1 MRRRT
6 TTQILLWAIMPMLI
20 GLLLTGCGGNATPT
34 ATQPAAAV
42 TATAAATR
50 PAATA
55 PPTAQATATTVA
67 ATATPTTAMA
77 TPSAS
82 AMITGQVTVFAAA
95 SLTDA
100 FKEIAQ
106 QFQSQHPGVS
116 ITFNFAG
123 SPTLRTQLAQ
133 GAKADVFASADEPNM
148 QGAIQDGTIAGQPK
162 IFARNALVI
171 VVPADNKAGITSLK
185 DLAKSGIKLVIEQK
199 DVPAGN
205 YARQVLNNA
214 SKDPSYGSDFANKVL
229 ANVVSE
235 ETNVKSALSKV
246 ALGEAD
252 ASFVYRTDVTPDYK
266 SKVKIIDIPDQ
277 FNVIAKYP
285 IALVKNAPNAQAGQ
299 AFIDYVLSP
308 AGQAVLQKWGFLPPQ

>member
-1 MRRRT
+1 MPARRT
-6 TTQILLWAIMPMLI
+6 HQWTIWLIACALAGVLLAA
-20 GLLLTGCGGNATPT
+20 CGGSAATPPAAPTAAPPTAASPTAAATPT
-34 ATQPAAAV
+34 ATSAAAAAAV
-42 TATAAATR
+42 TPSPSATA
-50 PAATA
+50 
-55 PPTAQATATTVA
+55 
-67 ATATPTTAMA
+67 
-77 TPSAS
+77 SADADTLS
-82 AMITGQVTVFAAA
+82 LSGQVTVFAAA

-106 QFQSQHPGVS
+106 QFQSQHPRVTF
-116 ITFNFAG
+116 TFNFAG

-171 VVPADNKAGITSLK
+171 IVPADNTADITGLK
-185 DLAKSGIKLVIEQK
+185 DLAKSGLKLVIEQK

-205 YARQVLNNA
+205 YARQVLANA
-214 SKDPSYGSDFANKVL
+214 SKDPGYGSDFSTRVL
-229 ANVVSE
+229 ANTVSE
-235 ETNVKSALSKV
+235 ETNVKSVLSKV

-252 ASFVYRTDVTPDYK
+252 AGFVYRTDVTPDYR
-266 SKVKIIDIPDQ
+266 SKVKIIDLPDQ
-277 FNVIAKYP
+277 FNVIARYP
-285 IALVKNAPNAQAGQ
+285 IALVMNAPNAQAGQ